1 MLEIKGIKAHAA
13 ANFAAMGLS
22 PWRDERTTDVLLVA
36 DIRLKVTKHLKPV
49 KKGKKKRAFTSVTLE
64 FEALDE
70 ANGSG
75 SGSERRDS
83 DSDDSDDEESD
94 TASDV
99 DP

>member
-1 MLEIKGIKAHAA
+1 
-13 ANFAAMGLS
+13 
-22 PWRDERTTDVLLVA
+22 
-36 DIRLKVTKHLKPV
+36 LKVTKHLKPV
-49 KKGKKKRAFTSVTLE
+49 KKRKKKRPFTSVTLE